1 MPRKRQRREVEA
13 MSLSFLDVISC
24 GFGALILMLVLTKV
38 FEPVLFEDT
47 ETLQGEL
54 VSLQTK
60 AEELRDGIK
69 DRNRDLIRAVDQ
81 DKVEHDR
88 LNQLRRSL
96 ANLEARFAETR
107 DQKTV
112 SATIERELFQA
123 KQSLSAEMQRLLK
136 EYEKETDDTTV
147 GGIPVDSEYVVFI
160 IDTSGSMHDS
170 GAWSLVLQKLDE
182 TLDVYPNIKGIQI
195 MNDNGVYMFKSSRGE
210 WMQDTPARRAAI
222 LDRLRNWRAVSPS
235 NPVGGIN
242 EAISRY
248 YRPGIKMSLY
258 VFGDELDGRSNIQR
272 VVDRVDNINQP
283 DAKGDRLVRIH
294 AVAFPVMVSGNH
306 GPPNSG
312 IAFAKL
318 MRILCERN
326 GGTFVGLNAYRSVF

>member
-1 MPRKRQRREVEA
+1 MAKMRLRRDVEG

-38 FEPVLFEDT
+38 FEPVIFEDT
-47 ETLQGEL
+47 EPLKGKL

-60 AEELRDGIK
+60 AEEIRDEIK
-69 DRNRDLIRAVDQ
+69 RTNRDLIRAIDQ
-81 DKVEHDR
+81 DRTELDR
-88 LNQLRRSL
+88 INQLRRNL
-96 ANLEARFAETR
+96 ANLQARFAEAR
-107 DQKTV
+107 NKNSV
-112 SATIERELFQA
+112 SVTIERELFQA
-123 KQSLSAEMQRLLK
+123 KQSLTEEMQRLLK
-136 EYEKETDDTTV
+136 EYEKDTDDTTV

-170 GAWSLVLQKLDE
+170 GAWALVLQKISE
-182 TLDVYPNIKGIQI
+182 TLDVYPNIKGIQV
-195 MNDNGVYMFKSSRGE
+195 MNDNGVYMFKTSRGE
-210 WMQDTPARRAAI
+210 WMQDTPTRRRAI
-222 LDRLRNWRAVSPS
+222 LDRLRDWRAVSPS

-258 VFGDELDGRSNIQR
+258 VFGDELDGRTDIQR
-272 VVDRVDNINQP
+272 VVNRVDRINQP
-283 DAKGDRLVRIH
+283 DAKGERLVRIH

-306 GPPNSG
+306 GPPDSG